1 MKKARQILAII
12 GIVILI
18 GMYVATLICV
28 LSANENFMSM
38 LMASIYAS
46 AVIPV
51 LIWAITFIYKLVKK
65 DDITNEDQKTA
76 GYRHFIDTPAFL
88 LHLNLHTQFF

>member
-12 GIVILI
+12 GIIILV
-18 GMYVATLICV
+18 GMYIATIICA

-38 LMASIYAS
+38 LLASIYAS

-51 LIWAITFIYKLVKK
+51 LIWAITFIFHLVKK
-65 DDITNEDQKTA
+65 DDVSEEK
-76 GYRHFIDTPAFL
+76 
-88 LHLNLHTQFF
+88 

>member
-12 GIVILI
+12 GIIILV
-18 GMYVATLICV
+18 GLYVATLVCA
-28 LSANENFMSM
+28 LSGSENFMSM

-51 LIWAITFIYKLVKK
+51 LIWAITFIYKLMKH
-65 DDITNEDQKTA
+65 DDVNEE
-76 GYRHFIDTPAFL
+76 
-88 LHLNLHTQFF
+88 

>member
-1 MKKARQILAII
+1 MRKARQILAII
-12 GIVILI
+12 GIIILV
-18 GMYVATLICV
+18 GMYVATIICA

-51 LIWAITFIYKLVKK
+51 LIWAIIPEAGLYPQEDH
-65 DDITNEDQKTA
+65 DD
-76 GYRHFIDTPAFL
+76 RPAAV
-88 LHLNLHTQFF
+88 

>member
-1 MKKARQILAII
+1 MKKTRQILAII
-12 GIVILI
+12 GIIILI
-18 GMYVATLICV
+18 GMYIATIICA

-51 LIWAITFIYKLVKK
+51 LIWAITFVYKLVKK
-65 DDITNEDQKTA
+65 DDTSEE
-76 GYRHFIDTPAFL
+76 
-88 LHLNLHTQFF
+88 